1 LPTETTVEPLII
13 AHRASV
19 LWTLNSLLAK
29 TSAELTELEEER
41 SRRRAER
48 GRTLGQGASREA
60 AKLSARND
68 LSSRAKGL
76 FGGPNPSGSTS
87 ASGSGWTSYPNGSGL
102 SNTAIIDP
110 DEPPIESQLSAEQLQ
125 QFESENNVLL
135 EHMQSQLDSVL
146 SAEKSLL
153 EISALQ
159 TELVRHLVQQT
170 EVVERL
176 YDEAVGSVAEVGKAN
191 EQLKKAKERGGEARL
206 FLLVFLIG
214 ASMALLFLDWYA

>member
-1 LPTETTVEPLII
+1 LGEG
-13 AHRASV
+13 A
-19 LWTLNSLLAK
+19 AK
-29 TSAELTELEEER
+29 
-41 SRRRAER
+41 
-48 GRTLGQGASREA
+48 EA
-60 AKLSARND
+60 ARLAASSD
-68 LSSRAKGL
+68 LSSRAKSL
-76 FGGPNPSGSTS
+76 FGGGTTPTSTN
-87 ASGSGWTSYPNGSGL
+87 GGWADEGISPKSST
-102 SNTAIIDP
+102 TAIIP
-110 DEPPIESQLSAEQLQ
+110 DGPRIEDQLSQEQLQ

-170 EVVERL
+170 EMVEKL

-191 EQLKKAKERGGEARL
+191 EQLKKAKQRGSEARF

-214 ASMALLFLDWYA
+214 ASMALLFLNWYA